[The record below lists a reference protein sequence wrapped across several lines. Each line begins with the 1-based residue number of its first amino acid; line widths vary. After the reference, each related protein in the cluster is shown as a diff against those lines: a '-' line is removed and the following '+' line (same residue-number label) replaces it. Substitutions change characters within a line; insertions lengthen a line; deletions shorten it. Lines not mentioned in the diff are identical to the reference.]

1 MPPSAPVITGIVTI
15 FTIGLTFRERYQV
28 SYTYLA
34 TLNFLTCRPFGTAWC
49 DKVAKLNPN
58 SNGRV
63 PVPTLER
70 LATYLRFLI
79 DLEQS
84 GVDTISSA
92 EVERQTGINA
102 AQFRKDLSVFY
113 PAFGEF
119 GKPGVGYN
127 VPELKR
133 RIARILKIDSEQR
146 IILVGAGN
154 LGSALVGYPGLKEH
168 HFNLVAVFDNNAA
181 KIGQSLFD
189 LVINDVRQI
198 TEVNAE
204 VQAQIAILAVPAS
217 SAQHVAEVLVGA
229 GIRAILNFAP
239 VLLRVPSHV
248 FVRNVSFLQELAV
261 LSYHLSAADEDE
273 DDSLPGQVDTLEAA
287 LGGAS
292 SASAPQSTA
301 VADVSE

>member
-1 MPPSAPVITGIVTI
+1 V
-15 FTIGLTFRERYQV
+15 
-28 SYTYLA
+28 
-34 TLNFLTCRPFGTAWC
+34 
-49 DKVAKLNPN
+49 NPN

-113 PAFGEF
+113 PYFGEF

-146 IILVGAGN
+146 IVLVGAGN

-168 HFNLVAVFDNNAA
+168 HFTLVAVFDNNPA
-181 KIGQSLFD
+181 KVGQPLWG
-189 LVINDVRQI
+189 LTIHDVLRI
-198 TEVNAE
+198 ADVNADL
-204 VQAQIAILAVPAS
+204 QARIAILAVPAT
-217 SAQHVAEVLVGA
+217 SAQHVAELLVEA

-239 VLLRVPSHV
+239 VLLRVPDHV

-261 LSYHLSAADEDE
+261 LSYHLSAAEEAEDGDLPQQIVDLGSE
-273 DDSLPGQVDTLEAA
+273 LDSLSVERSADRSGVPAPAA
-287 LGGAS
+287 PAK
-292 SASAPQSTA
+292 P
-301 VADVSE
+301 E